1 MQCLVE
7 RSIFAKFT
15 QSNLTCIMK
24 KWTLPLLALC
34 VVAAICLVS
43 RKPQPTSLMTDLVS
57 DASALYA
64 GGYRIDARMQDLSD
78 EELKAYQYA
87 EIRSS
92 RPTFGWI
99 VPDMGEGT
107 LQTAYRIVVDDN
119 AADAAKHRGRVWDSG
134 MMQSPQS
141 VAVGYGGEDL
151 LPTKTYYWSVVVE
164 TNNGT
169 SAWSKVEPFRTA
181 AELQPY
187 AVSYRPQIR
196 EREYAVSVSRTDE
209 KTIFLDFGRASFAS
223 LEVTLE
229 SDKDNDTIYIAI
241 GEDAKDG
248 RINTK
253 PHGTVRYY
261 RYPLVLRKGRHT
273 YKVIPTPDKR
283 NTGPQAVL
291 VPDYLD
297 EIAPMRYC
305 QIEEYAGDVKA
316 EDVVRHTTIYPFDM
330 GAAHFESD
338 NQTLNAVWELCKYT
352 IKATSA
358 LGIYIDGDRERIPYE
373 ADAIINQLSHYTTD
387 REYAMGRRTSEHLLE
402 HPTWPT
408 EWILQALIIAWNDY
422 LYTGDS
428 RSIEANYDILK
439 ARTLQSLRRE
449 NGLIST
455 TDDRVKSD
463 EFKSSIRFYGNMRD
477 IVDWPRCGDW
487 PHGEDDNYHLTYY
500 NTVVNAFH
508 YRALTILQQMAVLT
522 NRTAEATALEQGCR
536 ALYEAFNALLFDEE
550 KGVYR
555 DGLDS
560 EHISLHSNLFPLAL
574 GLVDESRQPR
584 VMEYIRSRG
593 LVCSVYAAQFLMDAV
608 YGATDGDYGLHL
620 LSKEDERS
628 WYNMVRHGATI
639 TYEAWDDKFKNN
651 QDWNHAWGAAPANV
665 IPRYVVGVTPLEAGF
680 GRMAIAPQTSSLK
693 SVKATVPTI
702 RGGVEVEISA
712 TEQTYSMRVVIPANT
727 TAEVSLPAM
736 TAVSELY
743 IDGVSHEP
751 CLTPDGRI
759 DCGTIGSG
767 EHTFELRY

>member
-1 MQCLVE
+1 
-7 RSIFAKFT
+7 
-15 QSNLTCIMK
+15 MK
-24 KWTLPLLALC
+24 VGKLALLLF
-34 VVAAICLVS
+34 IVS
-43 RKPQPTSLMTDLVS
+43 CFISCKPQPSGLMIDLVK
-57 DASALYA
+57 DASALYSN
-64 GGYRIDARMQDLSD
+64 GYRTQAKMQNISHRDF
-78 EELKAYQYA
+78 AIYQYA
-87 EIRSS
+87 AIRSS

-99 VPDMGEGT
+99 VPDMGSGT
-107 LQTAYRIVVDDN
+107 MQTTYHIVVDDN
-119 AADAAKHRGRVWDSG
+119 REDASSRRGKVWNSG
-134 MMQSPQS
+134 EVESPSS

-151 LPTKTYYWSVVVE
+151 QPSKLYYWSVRVE
-164 TNNGT
+164 TNHGR
-169 SAWSKVEPFRTA
+169 SAWSTVQAFRTA
-181 AELQPY
+181 DELQPY
-187 AVSYRPQIR
+187 AVSYSPQVR
-196 EREYAVSVSRTDE
+196 ERDLPVEVRRTDE
-209 KTIFLDFGRASFAS
+209 RTTFIDFGRASFAS
-223 LEVTLE
+223 LELTLD
-229 SDKDNDTIYIAI
+229 SDEDGKTIYVAF

-248 RINTK
+248 RINTN

-273 YKVIPTPDKR
+273 YSVIPTPDKR

-305 QIEEYAGDVKA
+305 QIEEYEGEVKA

-330 GAAHFESD
+330 EAAHFESD
-338 NQTLNAVWELCKYT
+338 NETLNAVWELCKYT

-387 REYAMGRRTSEHLLE
+387 REYAMGRRSSEYLLE

-463 EFKSSIRFYGNMRD
+463 KFKSSIRFYGDMRD

-487 PHGEDDNYHLTYY
+487 PHGEDDNYHLTDY

-508 YRALTILQQMAVLT
+508 YRALTILQHMATLT
-522 NRTAEATALEQGCR
+522 NRHAEAKALEQECK
-536 ALYEAFNALLFDEE
+536 ALYEAFNTLFFDEE

-560 EHISLHSNLFPLAL
+560 EHVSLHSNLFPLAL
-574 GLVDESRQPR
+574 GLVDESRQPK

-608 YGATDGDYGLHL
+608 YGAADGDYGLHL

-628 WYNMVRHGATI
+628 WYNMVRHGATM

-665 IPRYVVGVTPLEAGF
+665 IPRYVVGVTPLEPGYA
-680 GRMAIAPQTSSLK
+680 RMAIAPQTSSLK
-693 SVKATVPTI
+693 SVTATVPTI
-702 RGGVEVEISA
+702 RGGVEVEINA
-712 TEQTYSMRVVIPANT
+712 TEEAYSMRVVIPANT
-727 TAEVSLPAM
+727 MAEVSLPAM
-736 TAVSELY
+736 RTVTELY
-743 IDGVSHEP
+743 VDGQPLEP
-751 CLTPDGRI
+751 CLIENDRI
-759 DCGTIGSG
+759 DCGIIGSG
-767 EHTFELRY
+767 AHTFELRY

>member
-1 MQCLVE
+1 
-7 RSIFAKFT
+7 
-15 QSNLTCIMK
+15 MK

-34 VVAAICLVS
+34 VVAVICFTI

-64 GGYRIDARMQDLSD
+64 GGYRADARMQDLSD
-78 EELKAYQYA
+78 EELATYQYA

-92 RPTFGWI
+92 RPTLGWI

-107 LQTAYRIVVDDN
+107 QQRAYRIVVDDN
-119 AADAAKHRGRVWDSG
+119 ASDAAKHRGRVWDSG
-134 MMQSPQS
+134 IVPSSQS

-151 LPTKTYYWSVVVE
+151 LPTRTYYWSVMVE

-169 SAWSKVEPFRTA
+169 SAWSNVEPFRTA

-196 EREYAVSVSRTDE
+196 EREYAESVTRTDE
-209 KTIFLDFGRASFAS
+209 TTTFLDFGRASFAS
-223 LEVTLE
+223 LELTLE
-229 SDKDNDTIYIAI
+229 SAKDNDTIYIAI

-261 RYPLVLRKGRHT
+261 RYPLVLSKGRHT

-291 VPDYLD
+291 VPYYLD

-305 QIEEYAGDVKA
+305 QIEEYTGEVKA
-316 EDVVRHTTIYPFDM
+316 EDVVRHTTVYPFDM
-330 GAAHFESD
+330 DAAHFESD
-338 NQTLNAVWELCKYT
+338 NEVLNAVWELCKYT

-387 REYAMGRRTSEHLLE
+387 REYAMGRRTSEYLLE

-439 ARTLQSLRRE
+439 ARTLQSLRRD

-487 PHGEDDNYHLTYY
+487 PHGEDDNYHLTDY

-508 YRALTILQQMAVLT
+508 YRALTILQQMATLT
-522 NRTAEATALEQGCR
+522 NRHAEAKALAQECK
-536 ALYEAFNALLFDEE
+536 ALYEAFNSLLFDDE

-555 DGLDS
+555 DGVDS

-574 GLVDESRQPR
+574 GLVDESRQQS

-651 QDWNHAWGAAPANV
+651 QDWNHAWGAAPANI

-680 GRMAIAPQTSSLK
+680 ARMAIAPQTSNLK
-693 SVKATVPTI
+693 SVKAKVPTI
-702 RGGVEVEISA
+702 RGSVEVEINSSS
-712 TEQTYSMRVVIPANT
+712 ELYSMSVIIPANT
-727 TAEVSLPAM
+727 TAEVSLPAL
-736 TAVSELY
+736 ASVKELY
-743 IDGVSHEP
+743 IDGKCIDLRMTS
-751 CLTPDGRI
+751 DGRI
-759 DCGTIGSG
+759 DCGVIGSG
-767 EHTFELRY
+767 RHRFELYYE